1 MCGQLLQHPLT
12 FVHREINEVVNV
24 ASKVCRLGLF
34 LDIRLFLRFFCF
46 FFGFL
51 AGPPIRSVRLTAV
64 PGLRSAHQVF
74 RVDKV
79 TSQLIAVQF

>member
-1 MCGQLLQHPLT
+1 MKLLTLRVK
-12 FVHREINEVVNV
+12 FVGWV
-24 ASKVCRLGLF
+24 SF
-34 LDIRLFLRFFCF
+34 LISGFFSVFFCF